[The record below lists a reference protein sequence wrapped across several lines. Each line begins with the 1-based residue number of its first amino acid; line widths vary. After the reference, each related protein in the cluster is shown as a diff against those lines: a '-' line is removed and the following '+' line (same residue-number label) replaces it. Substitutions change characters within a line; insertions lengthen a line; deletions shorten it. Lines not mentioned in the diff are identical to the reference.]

1 MTARWSGV
9 PSDEGGDA
17 ASGRISKQNAD
28 GFPTAFGG
36 QSPESEFLR
45 RVLVSERRL

>member
-17 ASGRISKQNAD
+17 RPGGSRSRTLA
-28 GFPTAFGG
+28 GFPTALGG